1 MANKSHKVKKFLKEY
16 ADIKEQCED
25 LARTIESIVQSTLQ
39 EKNVKYQSV
48 THRVKSVES
57 LKGKLSSPGAT
68 KINKSVTE
76 VHDLV
81 GCRVI
86 FYLKKDREEA
96 LKHLKT
102 ELNGCEKRKPPNPG
116 GYESPH
122 LIVELN
128 SDRLNLGEY
137 KRFKGANLKCEIQ
150 FTTVLDH
157 AWSELSHD
165 VIYKPEEAIRRS
177 NAFQVVR
184 NLFSKVKEYHLVEAQ
199 RIFEMIYDNLD
210 VIKQIHTQ
218 PGNSTLPIVLTLIDI
233 STTTGDVYTS
243 LAILK
248 NHMSQANINIPQNN
262 KIAKTLKDVLNRTKV
277 LNEGLAYRTFPVGR
291 EQVVALCLEILE
303 QPQYFYLDEVFE
315 ILRGLSIDES
325 SNVRQK
331 ALESISKM
339 AKYRYSPKEHKLYY
353 QVQFF
358 LLKEIET
365 WIDTWNERDLRVYLS
380 SIVKIAKALLS
391 PSFDAISSD
400 GEFKAYWIYGALPAS
415 DAIKGIRSRTV
426 KRLRNLYYISKTVPE
441 KQLVLK
447 ALKVALVRPDIPNQG
462 DTADIDAIILE
473 NVNSIIS
480 FYSSIVANA
489 EFEIIQTI
497 KEQLHSCSLWFKDGL
512 EGIENLQSLIARKAD
527 YQIYEVLVGLD
538 RNFSPE
544 LSIRDVERV
553 RVQKID
559 EYIEQITDSNFPQWR
574 NRVLAVIKNYER
586 ERNEEF
592 RYLRTFL
599 YKIGEQR
606 HTIAK
611 RLVTEFDFEFRH
623 FLSTLILGLWRGGQI
638 RWAMGLLKNW
648 VEEGKHLSDSA
659 FLFRYVQEADVKLL
673 GAIYRKADDLKD
685 TSALANIIASIIT
698 NSVLHQVGKSLLI
711 DCVKKLTE
719 FGNASWL
726 NSQVFNAESPI
737 LKTLTEDDWRIVLEN
752 QLIAPN
758 INYDLEIIL
767 ARLAKKS
774 PHLVI
779 GFFRQRSNKSEKQGY
794 SINYNTIPVAM
805 QSHLQD
811 AFKKNATFIICEIL
825 RWIEDDLNSP
835 RKSFS
840 AANLLK
846 EIFPNFD
853 PELERQLIEIV
864 TSGEKDRIAVV
875 FRVLNTYNGDVS
887 LHNVCKEIIKAYP
900 GNQKYEQALF
910 KILADTSSMGASPPF
925 ERVFLE
931 YYQSDKK
938 RIQKWKLDKH
948 PAIQNFVAIYEKRL
962 DEQIARL
969 QDYLKNNQPPEENDP
984 PIT

>member
-210 VIKQIHTQ
+210 VIKQVRTQ
-218 PGNSTLPIVLTLIDI
+218 SGSSTLPIVLTLIDI

-248 NHMSQANINIPQNN
+248 DHMNQANINIPQSN
-262 KIAKTLKDVLNRTKV
+262 KIAKTLKDLLNRTKF
-277 LNEGLAYRTFPVGR
+277 LNKGLAYGTFPVER
-291 EQVVALCLEILE
+291 EQIVALCLDILE
-303 QPQYFYLDEVFE
+303 QPQYFYLGKVFE
-315 ILRGLSIDES
+315 ILRTLSIDENL
-325 SNVRQK
+325 NVRQR
-331 ALESISKM
+331 ALEGISKM
-339 AKYRYSPKEHKLYY
+339 AKYTYSPKEHKLYY

-365 WIDTWNERDLRVYLS
+365 WIETWNERDLRAYLS
-380 SIVKIAKALLS
+380 SIVKIAEALLA
-391 PSFDAISSD
+391 PSFDAISYD
-400 GEFKAYWIYGALPAS
+400 GGLKAYWIYGALPAS

-473 NVNSIIS
+473 NVNSIVS

-497 KEQLHSCSLWFKDGL
+497 KKQLRLCSISFKAGL
-512 EGIENLQSLIARKAD
+512 EGVETLQSLITGNAE
-527 YQIYEVLVGLD
+527 YQIYEVLVGWNRD
-538 RNFSPE
+538 FSPGLNFDSAGKLRE
-544 LSIRDVERV
+544 
-553 RVQKID
+553 QKIN
-559 EYIEQITDSNFPQWR
+559 EYLEQITDSHFPQWC
-574 NRVLAVIKNYER
+574 NRILSIIKNYELK
-586 ERNEEF
+586 RNQEF
-592 RYLRTFL
+592 EYLRTFL
-599 YKIGEQR
+599 SKLGKR
-606 HTIAK
+606 HHTIAK
-611 RLVTEFDFEFRH
+611 RLITEFEFEFRH
-623 FLSTLILGLWRGGQI
+623 FLSTLILGLWQDGQTEWVI
-638 RWAMGLLKNW
+638 DLLKNW

-659 FLFRYVQEADVKLL
+659 FLFRYFQETDIQLL
-673 GAIYRKADDLKD
+673 NAIYRKAEELKD
-685 TSALANIIASIIT
+685 TEALINIVASVIANQA
-698 NSVLHQVGKSLLI
+698 LHQAGKKLLI
-711 DCVKKLTE
+711 DSIKKLT
-719 FGNASWL
+719 GLGYASWL
-726 NSQVFNAESPI
+726 NPEIFTTKSPI
-737 LKTLTEDDWRIVLEN
+737 WRTLTEDDWGVILEN
-752 QLIAPN
+752 QIISPN
-758 INYDLEIIL
+758 INHYLEIIL
-767 ARLAKKS
+767 VARAKKS

-779 GFFRQRSNKSEKQGY
+779 DFFRQRANKSEKLGY
-794 SINYNTIPVAM
+794 SMDYHTIPVAM
-805 QSHLQD
+805 QSSLREPME
-811 AFKKNATFIICEIL
+811 KNADIVISEIL
-825 RWIEDDLNSP
+825 QWIEDDLNSP

-846 EIFPNFD
+846 EIFPHFH
-853 PELERQLIEIV
+853 PELESQLIDIV
-864 TSGEKDRIAVV
+864 NSGQEDRIAIV
-875 FRVLNTYNGDVS
+875 FRVLNTYHGEIF
-887 LHNVCKEIIKAYP
+887 LHNVCKTDYQTISWKS
-900 GNQKYEQALF
+900 
-910 KILADTSSMGASPPF
+910 KI
-925 ERVFLE
+925 
-931 YYQSDKK
+931 
-938 RIQKWKLDKH
+938 
-948 PAIQNFVAIYEKRL
+948 
-962 DEQIARL
+962 
-969 QDYLKNNQPPEENDP
+969 
-984 PIT
+984 